1 MFHSFFPQPKAFFT
15 SLVVWT
21 LISIAGWYL
30 FAASLGVSL
39 GYAPVPEEQQPIDL
53 SFFLLPENVWFYS
66 YFLLSAVIF
75 CGACRPATIAT
86 LLLFC
91 AICINYV
98 HYAMVAVLK
107 C

>member
-39 GYAPVPEEQQPIDL
+39 GYAPVAEEQQPIDL
-53 SFFLLPENVWFYS
+53 SFF
-66 YFLLSAVIF
+66 
-75 CGACRPATIAT
+75 
-86 LLLFC
+86 
-91 AICINYV
+91 
-98 HYAMVAVLK
+98 
-107 C
+107 